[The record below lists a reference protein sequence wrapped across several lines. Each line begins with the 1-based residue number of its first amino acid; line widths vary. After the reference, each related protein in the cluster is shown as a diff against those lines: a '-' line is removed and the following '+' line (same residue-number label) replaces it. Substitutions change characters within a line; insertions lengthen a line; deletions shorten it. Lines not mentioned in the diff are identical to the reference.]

1 MPPDA
6 PRFLFIS
13 PSHSSDM
20 TMVLALIEAA
30 EGDFDTLIANRGC
43 MGPAST
49 LIRHICRYRSEP
61 CADRILLGFQL

>member
-1 MPPDA
+1 
-6 PRFLFIS
+6 
-13 PSHSSDM
+13 M

-30 EGDFDTLIANRGC
+30 EGDFDTLIADRGC